1 MLILIYKT
9 ILMSS
14 MLETSRLPEARLPSL
29 SGYGGGNLQGQQKT
43 EVVVGGIVA
52 VSSTMTRE
60 RTALTLWLASL
71 FGYIIRCDLHLALKY
86 HRLDSTLPCLPDIGY
101 LRLSLRNLG

>member
-1 MLILIYKT
+1 
-9 ILMSS
+9 MSNTS
-14 MLETSRLPEARLPSL
+14 ETSQRPEAHLLSL
-29 SGYGGGNLQGQQKT
+29 TGRGDGNLQEQLKT